1 MRAGGL
7 CRLPVGSERME
18 ASSSEL
24 PTGTVTFL
32 FSDIEDST
40 RLAEELAT
48 SDYRDLIE
56 EHHRVLR
63 RVFAD
68 TGGSERGTEGDG
80 FLVVFRDGASAV
92 KAAVEVQ
99 RSLIEAAWPEGRE
112 VRVRIGLHSGR
123 GIPGGDDYVGSDVN
137 RAARVAAAAHGGQI
151 LISDSTRALSER
163 SLPDDVAIRYVG
175 EYRLKGLDSPE
186 RLYQLVISGLSN
198 EFPPPRT
205 ADVDAAHVPRR
216 LTPFIGRRSELS
228 QLLALLQSHR
238 LITLV
243 GPGGAGKTSLAIELA
258 REAAAEFSDGAW
270 FVDLSGL
277 SDPTLAESAI
287 ATSLGLGEKRN
298 QPASEVLVDHL
309 VSRQLLLVL
318 DNFEH
323 LLAASDSI
331 ANLLAAAPSLNV
343 VITSRSRVNLY
354 GEQTF
359 PVPPLALPDPDSEDL
374 AEIAKA
380 EAVSLFI
387 ERART
392 VKPDFSPTSENVSL
406 ISRICA
412 HVDGLPLAIELA
424 ASRMRLLTLGELL
437 ERLERQMPVLT
448 ASETNRPERQQ
459 TLQRTIQWSYEL
471 MSDVDKDLFIRLSI
485 FSGGFTVQAAETV
498 CNPDGE
504 LGIETLD
511 GLASLE
517 DQSLIRQR
525 PVKGSSRFEML
536 ETIRSF
542 GHDLLMSDGPFDEI
556 SVRHLHYY
564 LTLAECAEPHLMK
577 QGRTEWLE
585 RLEAEHANLRGA
597 LHTAV
602 ESSEAESGLRLASSL
617 WRFWFERGHLR
628 EGRRWLEDLLAL
640 DQHSVSIERAKANTA
655 LGGLAYWMSD
665 AETTE
670 KAYEAALAIYQQMGD
685 DEAIARALYD
695 YAFAAAMGNDPQET
709 RKRFNASMSAAE
721 RVGSESLIA
730 QNQIWFGLEA
740 LMRNDPQAAASLL
753 EEALEIFR
761 KIDDRLY
768 ISWAVGTLS
777 QAYIDLGRLE
787 DANAAFLESIN
798 LSAELRNSPVIS
810 SALTA
815 FAHRLATMDRHYEAA
830 TLTGAASAIEADTEA
845 GSPLLTVDSADL
857 DATRAALGE
866 ETFSKATAEGSA
878 MTAEEAFNYAK
889 GFLEES

>member
-1 MRAGGL
+1 MSGL
-7 CRLPVGSERME
+7 YRLPVGSERME
-18 ASSSEL
+18 ASSSQL
-24 PTGTVTFL
+24 PTGTVAFL
-32 FSDIEDST
+32 FSDIEGST
-40 RLAEELAT
+40 RLVEELAT

-56 EHHRVLR
+56 EHHRLLR

-68 TGGSERGTEGDG
+68 TGGLERGTEGDG
-80 FLVVFRDGASAV
+80 FLVVFRDVPSAV

-99 RSLIEAAWPEGRE
+99 RSLIEATWPEDRE
-112 VRVRIGLHSGR
+112 VRVRIGLHCGR
-123 GIPGGDDYVGSDVN
+123 GIPGGDDYVGSDIV

-186 RLYQLVISGLSN
+186 RLYQLVINGLPN

-205 ADVDAAHVPRR
+205 ADVNAAHLPRR
-216 LTPFIGRRSELS
+216 LTSFIGRRSELT
-228 QLLALLQSHR
+228 QLLALLENHR

-243 GPGGAGKTSLAIELA
+243 GPGGAGKTSLAVELA
-258 REAAAEFSDGAW
+258 QEAATEFSDGAW

-277 SDPTLAESAI
+277 SDPTLVESAI
-287 ATSLGLGEKRN
+287 ATSLGLREKSK
-298 QPASEVLVDHL
+298 QPASEILVDHL

-323 LLAASDSI
+323 LLAASDSV
-331 ANLLAAAPSLNV
+331 ANLLALAPSLRV

-374 AEIAKA
+374 SEIATA
-380 EAVSLFI
+380 EAVTLFI
-387 ERART
+387 ERSRA
-392 VKPDFSPTSENVSL
+392 VKPDFSVSSENVAL
-406 ISRICA
+406 ITRICS
-412 HVDGLPLAIELA
+412 HLDGLPLAIELA
-424 ASRMRLLTLGELL
+424 ASRMRLLTLEDLL
-437 ERLERQMPVLT
+437 ERLERRMPVLT

-471 MSDVDKDLFIRLSI
+471 MSRVERDLFTRLAI
-485 FSGGFTVQAAETV
+485 FSGGFTLEAAEAV

-504 LGIETLD
+504 LEIDTLD

-517 DQSLIRQR
+517 DQSLIKQR

-542 GHDLLMSDGPFDEI
+542 GRDLLTSSNAFDEI
-556 SVRHLHYY
+556 STRHLNYY
-564 LTLAECAEPHLMK
+564 RTLVECAEPHLMK
-577 QGRTEWLE
+577 QGQAEWLE
-585 RLEAEHANLRGA
+585 RLEIEHANLRGA

-617 WRFWFERGHLR
+617 WRFWFKRGHLR
-628 EGRRWLEDLLAL
+628 EGRRWLENLLAL
-640 DQHSVSIERAKANTA
+640 DQDSVSIERAKANTA

-670 KAYEAALAIYQQMGD
+670 KAYEAALTLYQQIGD
-685 DEAIARALYD
+685 EEAIARALYD
-695 YAFAAAMGNDPQET
+695 YAFAAAMDNDQEET

-721 RVGSESLIA
+721 RVDSASLIA

-740 LMRNDPQAAASLL
+740 LTRGDPQAAASLL
-753 EEALEIFR
+753 EEALETFR

-768 ISWAVGTLS
+768 TSWAVGSLS
-777 QAYIDLGRLE
+777 QAYIDLGRLQ

-798 LSAELRNSPVIS
+798 LSSELRNSPVIS
-810 SALTA
+810 SALRA
-815 FAHRLATMDRHYEAA
+815 FARRLATMDRHYEAA
-830 TLTGAASAIEADTEA
+830 TLTGAASTIEADTEA

-857 DATRAALGE
+857 EATREALGE
-866 ETFSKATAEGSA
+866 EAFSKATAEGRI
-878 MTAEEAFNYAK
+878 MTAQEAFHYAK
-889 GFLEES
+889 RYLEES